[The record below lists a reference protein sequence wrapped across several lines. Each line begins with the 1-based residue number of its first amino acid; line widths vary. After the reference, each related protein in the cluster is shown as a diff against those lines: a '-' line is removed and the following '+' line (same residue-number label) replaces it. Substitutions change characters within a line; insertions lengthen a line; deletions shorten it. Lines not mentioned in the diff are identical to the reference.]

1 MKQSE
6 SIVKLA
12 DALVKAQSEMPEI
25 PLDSE
30 NPHYRSKFSSLKAV
44 IDRTR
49 PIFAKHGLVIVQLP
63 SGNENAIGLTTRIL
77 HSSGEWIEQEAVM
90 NINSGANPGQDFG
103 KLITYLRRYSLSA
116 AAGVYS
122 DEDTTDGEGIGKG
135 TQTSGKKQSQPK
147 ADMDIITDEA
157 WGKWQVLVKQ
167 ATELGITVNAVQRD
181 KSTRSDLLKR
191 YHEVEALIKQASE
204 KVGG

>member
-6 SIVKLA
+6 SITKLA

-44 IDRTR
+44 IDKTR
-49 PIFAKHGLVIVQLP
+49 PVFAKHGLVVIQLP

-90 NINSGANPGQDFG
+90 SINSGANPGQDFG

-122 DEDTTDGEGIGKG
+122 DEDTDGEGIGKG
-135 TQTSGKKQSQPK
+135 TQTTGKKQSQPK
-147 ADMDIITDEA
+147 VDMDIITDEA
-157 WGKWQVLVKQ
+157 WAKWNTLVKQ
-167 ATELGITVNAVQRD
+167 ATDLGITVNAVQRD
-181 KSTRSDLLKR
+181 KSTRSELLKH
-191 YHEVEALIKQASE
+191 YHNVETLIKKSSE
-204 KVGG
+204 KVGA